1 MMMKTSA
8 PIRFSVSCKD
18 SDQTAE
24 AVRQSLDMTRS
35 KAQQLGFS
43 ALEIIKEGRYKSPNW
58 ENVIILDKIKLSQ
71 AAKVSIPPEATLPIA
86 IRNQPP
92 IPKAAPRHSPDVRIE
107 VCNETTLQAAFR
119 LFQQAEKPLALNFAN
134 GIQPGGGF
142 LHGSRAQEENLCRS
156 SGLYAT
162 LQDDKMYEVHRQR
175 SEADSTD
182 WIIYSPDVP
191 VFRSDEGRELEQP
204 WPLSFF
210 TCAAPVAYAIG
221 LDRARKL
228 LKQRIQRVLAAAE
241 AYGFRALVLGAWG
254 CGAFG
259 NDPYTTAEDFR
270 SSITGKFCG
279 SFDHIVFAVTDWS
292 SDRRFLTPFREV
304 FEPLDNLTCRPA
316 KRQA

>member
-1 MMMKTSA
+1 MKTSA
-8 PIRFSVSCKD
+8 AIRFSVSCQD
-18 SDQTAE
+18 SDLTAE
-24 AVRQSLDMTRS
+24 TVRQSLDITRS
-35 KAQQLGFS
+35 KAQQLGLS
-43 ALEIIKEGRYKSPNW
+43 ALEIIKDGRYKSSKG
-58 ENVIILDKIKLSQ
+58 EIVIILNKIKLSE
-71 AAKVSIPPEATLPIA
+71 AAKVSISPEAALPIA
-86 IRNQPP
+86 SRNQPP
-92 IPKAAPRHSPDVRIE
+92 IPKAAPRQNQTVRIE

-119 LFQQAEKPLALNFAN
+119 LFQQGENPLALNFAN
-134 GIQPGGGF
+134 GIHPGGGF
-142 LHGSRAQEENLCRS
+142 LNGSRAQEENLCRS
-156 SGLYAT
+156 SGLYAA
-162 LQDDKMYEVHRQR
+162 LQGDKMYEVHKQR

-191 VFRSDEGRELEQP
+191 VFRSDDGRELEQP

-221 LDRARKL
+221 LSRARKL

-241 AYGFRALVLGAWG
+241 AYGFRSLVLGAWG

-292 SDRRFLTPFREV
+292 PNRKFLTPFREM
-304 FEPLDNLTCRPA
+304 FEPLDNQTCKPA
-316 KRQA
+316 GGQA